1 MTIDVTL
8 NHSELIF
15 ISYFKI
21 LLLGLPRSSEDLM
34 NGILKKIILEKTPL
48 LVYIIKLNWK
58 IFFIKKKSNKPKVK
72 KPAANRELFW

>member
-1 MTIDVTL
+1 MSFNANCMTIDVTL

-34 NGILKKIILEKTPL
+34 NGILR
-48 LVYIIKLNWK
+48 KLY
-58 IFFIKKKSNKPKVK
+58 
-72 KPAANRELFW
+72 

>member
-1 MTIDVTL
+1 MTIDVNL

-58 IFFIKKKSNKPKVK
+58 IFFIKKKKQQT
-72 KPAANRELFW
+72 